1 MAARGAGRAVS
12 LFTDQSFPGCEN
24 LKGKEGS
31 RAKNRHRTPSQ
42 VYEGQ
47 GETVSST
54 PPGPD
59 AGFKKREAVQPFLK
73 RLAHA

>member
-1 MAARGAGRAVS
+1 VIIVLS
-12 LFTDQSFPGCEN
+12 
-24 LKGKEGS
+24 
-31 RAKNRHRTPSQ
+31 AKVCSSHGNTWG
-42 VYEGQ
+42 VTYEGQ

-59 AGFKKREAVQPFLK
+59 AGFKKREAEQPFLE